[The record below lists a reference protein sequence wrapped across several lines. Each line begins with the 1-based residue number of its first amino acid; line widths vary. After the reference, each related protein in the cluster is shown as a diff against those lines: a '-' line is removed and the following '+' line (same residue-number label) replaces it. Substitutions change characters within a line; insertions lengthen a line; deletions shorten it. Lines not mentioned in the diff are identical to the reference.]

1 MQESYRLSRHLS
13 LTTLEL
19 FVAVCE
25 TGSIAQ
31 AAEREFIA
39 PSAVSKRLSDLE
51 SEVGI
56 VLLERH
62 SRGVKPTPAG
72 ESFLQHARSILH
84 DITRMHTDLQEY
96 AEGVRGHV
104 RLHASLSTIVQFL
117 PEDLGLFAQ
126 RQPAIKIDL
135 QEHISNDTQQAVQEG
150 AVELGICYTPG
161 TKPTALQSRPYH
173 RDRLVAVMPSHHPL
187 AVALGARHDSSSAS
201 ARASSLNHNGSEDD
215 YSVSFAELLDCDFV
229 GLHSHS
235 SIGLLMRQA
244 AASVGKHLRQRIQVS
259 GLDTMCRMIDNGFGI
274 GVMPDRAFALLQPL
288 GHLMCVPLSD
298 AWAWRQS
305 WIVARDFATL
315 PNATQLLVAHLEEQ
329 AQLRSRTRAPNGQL
343 RNGWYA
349 SSSPH

>member
-56 VLLERH
+56 SLLERH
-62 SRGVKPTPAG
+62 SRGVKPTSAG

-161 TKPTALQSRPYH
+161 SKPAGLQSRPYH
-173 RDRLVAVMPSHHPL
+173 RDRLVAVMPANHPL
-187 AVALGARHDSSSAS
+187 VL
-201 ARASSLNHNGSEDD
+201 ASSEQINPSHTASRAHSSLAVDSDEEF
-215 YSVSFAELLDCDFV
+215 SVAFADLLDCDFV

-288 GHLMCVPLSD
+288 GNLVCIPLND

-305 WIVARDFATL
+305 WLVARDFASL
-315 PNATQLLVAHLEEQ
+315 PNASQLLVAHLEDQ
-329 AQLRSRTRAPNGQL
+329 AQLRSRTRQQSL
-343 RNGWYA
+343 LSRNGWSA
-349 SSSPH
+349 SRH